1 MADQDIFGRLLQP
14 VLAQLEERDG
24 VTQLRLIERFLKSCF
39 VDSPACIAEPLA
51 LDAHR
56 DPALTQLLT
65 KHGAITFGKLPPGRV
80 HDVRCRAVPLKLH
93 RDGRFARLGRTEQ
106 PPADDAARRHAAVQL
121 AVYRLAWAGLSG
133 LPPARVRAAFHYVR
147 SGRTVTPESLPGPQE
162 LAALLRPERC
172 A

>member
-1 MADQDIFGRLLQP
+1 MT
-14 VLAQLEERDG
+14 V
-24 VTQLRLIERFLKSCF
+24 
-39 VDSPACIAEPLA
+39 VDWKTGE
-51 LDAHR
+51 
-56 DPALTQLLT
+56 
-65 KHGAITFGKLPPGRV
+65 
-80 HDVRCRAVPLKLH
+80 
-93 RDGRFARLGRTEQ
+93 

-133 LPPARVRAAFHYVR
+133 LPPAKVRASFHYVR